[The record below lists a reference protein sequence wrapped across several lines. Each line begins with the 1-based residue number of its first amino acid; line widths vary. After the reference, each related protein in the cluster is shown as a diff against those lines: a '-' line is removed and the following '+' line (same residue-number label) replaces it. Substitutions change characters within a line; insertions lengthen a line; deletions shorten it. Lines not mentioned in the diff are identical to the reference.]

1 MANNN
6 YAGFNYGGT
15 QYNTG
20 QVTYPA
26 VTNATYA
33 NAAAYQ
39 NAAVAAGQGGG
50 GGGYAAAGAG
60 AAGYGGYG
68 DYRSAM
74 QSYDATKTFY
84 QQAPASYNT
93 ASAAA
98 AAAAV
103 SKTHYSAPPVKNPN
117 SAQKGMGKMDK
128 SNGTP
133 KPPPN
138 VASGNNYSGYD
149 TALYNAA
156 SMYVAQQHPGP
167 QQKPNGGANNSWY
180 QRKMGP
186 TIPGAAALRGLRPK
200 APPRPQQLHY
210 CEVCKISCAGPQT
223 YREHLEGQKHKK
235 REASLK
241 MQATATNS
249 TQNRGNNYH
258 CELCDVTCTGTDAY
272 AAHVRGAKHQKVVKL
287 HQKLGKPIPSD
298 EPKKMGKI
306 NFVPAAG
313 PNATAAAASA
323 SSVKPE
329 SADTEAANSGAA
341 GGTPS
346 ENMDD
351 LDDSLGENTD
361 NIKPVG
367 GEYIEEVKDDEG
379 KILSFNCKL
388 CDCKFNDPNAKEM
401 HMKGRRHRLQ
411 YKRKVQPDLVVD
423 FKPTPRQR
431 RLAEARAQRALM
443 SSHRGDDHEGGNYW
457 EEQRSRQYTEEYDYN
472 NWMSRSFGGAQ
483 RFGRVG
489 NGPPP
494 HFGMMPGVGNVRR
507 PESTD
512 DRHAIARHAE
522 IYPKE
527 EELQTIQRIVSHTE
541 RALKLVSDA
550 LVELPNTAAASED
563 GPTAKKE
570 KSDKPSEKDG
580 RDNQIFSFHKDA
592 DNGGN
597 VVRILKGVMR
607 VGYLAKGLLLH
618 GDTAVELVVL
628 CAEKPTTSLLQRVAN
643 LLPDKLKEVAG
654 DTQVNYR
661 VEVNAEEASVIV
673 LDEVVA
679 VKITLTSPLLRETC
693 EPATAMKVD
702 DAASAS
708 TATDESDFLPR
719 EPCLRALADL
729 RHAKW
734 FQARATGLQ
743 SCVMVI
749 RILRDLCQRVS
760 SWQSLP
766 QWSLELLVEKV
777 ISSAGFPISPGDCL
791 RRIMEALSSGF
802 LINGPG
808 LLDPCEKD
816 PTDALQQLTKQER
829 EDLTVSSQLFL
840 RYIAFRQMFKVLGMD
855 QLPAM
860 KYPLRPWRINR
871 KRRRSSGKAGT
882 SGAEADPADI
892 EETGSDEK
900 VAKKDITPAVSG

>member
-50 GGGYAAAGAG
+50 GYAAAGAGAG

-84 QQAPASYNT
+84 QQAPASYST

-117 SAQKGMGKMDK
+117 SAQKGMGKIDK
-128 SNGTP
+128 SNGGA

-138 VASGNNYSGYD
+138 VAGGNNYSGYD

-156 SMYVAQQHPGP
+156 SMYVAQQHPG
-167 QQKPNGGANNSWY
+167 QKPNGGGNSWY

-186 TIPGAAALRGLRPK
+186 TIPGAVALRGLRPK

-241 MQATATNS
+241 MQASATNS
-249 TQNRGNNYH
+249 AQNRGNNYH

-287 HQKLGKPIPSD
+287 HQKLGKPIPSE

-313 PNATAAAASA
+313 PNASAAAA
-323 SSVKPE
+323 
-329 SADTEAANSGAA
+329 AA
-341 GGTPS
+341 GKSDQTETAATAGGDAAAAAD
-346 ENMDD
+346 NIDD
-351 LDDSLGENTD
+351 NLDDSMGENTD

-443 SSHRGDDHEGGNYW
+443 SSHRGDDHEAGNYW
-457 EEQRSRQYTEEYDYN
+457 DEQRNRQYNEEYDYN

-483 RFGRVG
+483 RFGRMG

-494 HFGMMPGVGNVRR
+494 HFGMMPGGGNVRR

-550 LVELPNTAAASED
+550 LAELPTPAAAVSES
-563 GPTAKKE
+563 GPAAKKE
-570 KSDKPSEKDG
+570 KADKPSEKDG

-628 CAEKPTTSLLQRVAN
+628 CAEKPTTSLLQRVTN
-643 LLPDKLKEVAG
+643 VLPDKLKEVAG

-661 VEVNAEEASVIV
+661 VEVNAEEAAVIV

-679 VKITLTSPLLRETC
+679 VKITLTSPLLRESC
-693 EPATAMKVD
+693 EGVGKPE
-702 DAASAS
+702 DAASSS
-708 TATDESDFLPR
+708 TAAETDFLPR

-860 KYPLRPWRINR
+860 KYPMRPWRINR
-871 KRRRSSGKAGT
+871 KRRRSSGKAGA
-882 SGAEADPADI
+882 SGTDADPADI

-900 VAKKDITPAVSG
+900 VAKKDTTPTAPATA